1 MNEHFL
7 VAADHGHLRIFA
19 ERRAAGQSTPALEE
33 IDALDFPAG
42 KTSYTERDTDMAGRF
57 PGAKSQGGGSGA
69 PGHVGRTGMS
79 VDERLPMQR
88 EEERRRVNDIVDRL
102 EEFFRSHAEA
112 TWDLAAGPEL
122 VTRVRD
128 GVSAGVRE
136 RLKRTIANDL
146 VNQNADE
153 VRAHFSPT

>member
-7 VAADHGHLRIFA
+7 VAADYGRLRIYA
-19 ERRAAGQSTPALEE
+19 ERGAAGQTTPALEE

-57 PGAKSQGGGSGA
+57 PGAKTQSGGAGA
-69 PGHVGRTGMS
+69 PENAGRTGMS

-88 EEERRRVNDIVDRL
+88 EEERRRAKDITDRI
-102 EEFFRSHAEA
+102 EEFFRIRAEA

-122 VTRVRD
+122 VTRLCE
-128 GVSAGVRE
+128 GISAGVRE
-136 RLKRTIANDL
+136 RLRRTITKNL
-146 VNQNADE
+146 VNQNADD
-153 VRAHFSPT
+153 VRAHFSAT

>member
-19 ERRAAGQSTPALEE
+19 ERGAAGQSTPVWEE
-33 IDALDFPAG
+33 INALDFPLG
-42 KTSYTERDTDMAGRF
+42 KTSYTQRETDVAGRF
-57 PGAKSQGGGSGA
+57 PGAKSQGGSGA
-69 PGHVGRTGMS
+69 PGNVGRTGMS

-88 EEERRRVNDIVDRL
+88 EEERRRVKDIVDRL

-112 TWDLAAGPEL
+112 TWELAAGPEL
-122 VTRVRD
+122 ITRVKD
-128 GVSAGVRE
+128 GVSAGVRD
-136 RLKRTIANDL
+136 RLRRTIAKDL